1 MNDLNDMETLAAA
14 VPQVVSVSDY
24 PDIAENLT
32 KVSDGVYSF
41 DVYLANAKAEAQ
53 EAWKTVMDE
62 WQADDNYV
70 IFFSFR
76 NTASSPV
83 LLSVTAGPVSSLS
96 LSAGMLGLSSG
107 YSFHFKPDGAFHSF
121 STSTSLGYGNF
132 YFNNYSFPENEKGHY
147 RYFGDMS
154 ELQVIDDLDREPDPP
169 TEHTLTIQYQ
179 YEDGSQAA
187 EPAIKTYE
195 AGAAYQVVSPIIGG
209 FYTDQAI
216 VSGTMPD
223 KDLTITVTY
232 LPVPG
237 ELLYTLSVVYQFSDG
252 AQASDIV
259 IKHLEAG
266 TPYSIVS
273 PVITGYTAD
282 KPTVSGTM
290 PENNLRIVV
299 TYNNNSGSEGGGSSL
314 GKFPDVGAHLDWPSP
329 FEWFDVA
336 GHIDFPNP
344 FAWG

>member
-24 PDIAENLT
+24 PDIAEKLT

-132 YFNNYSFPENEKGHY
+132 YFNNYSFP
-147 RYFGDMS
+147 
-154 ELQVIDDLDREPDPP
+154 
-169 TEHTLTIQYQ
+169 
-179 YEDGSQAA
+179 
-187 EPAIKTYE
+187 
-195 AGAAYQVVSPIIGG
+195 
-209 FYTDQAI
+209 
-216 VSGTMPD
+216 
-223 KDLTITVTY
+223 
-232 LPVPG
+232 
-237 ELLYTLSVVYQFSDG
+237 
-252 AQASDIV
+252 
-259 IKHLEAG
+259 
-266 TPYSIVS
+266 
-273 PVITGYTAD
+273 
-282 KPTVSGTM
+282 
-290 PENNLRIVV
+290 
-299 TYNNNSGSEGGGSSL
+299 
-314 GKFPDVGAHLDWPSP
+314 
-329 FEWFDVA
+329 
-336 GHIDFPNP
+336 
-344 FAWG
+344 